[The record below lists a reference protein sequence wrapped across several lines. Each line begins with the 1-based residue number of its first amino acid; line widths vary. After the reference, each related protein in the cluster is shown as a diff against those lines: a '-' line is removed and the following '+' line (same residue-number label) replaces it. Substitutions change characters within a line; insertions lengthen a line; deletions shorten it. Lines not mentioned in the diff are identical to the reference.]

1 VLLDVAVVVMCGDV
15 LVVDLISYLY
25 LNGCDLSCS
34 SVYLYSLFQQFT
46 YLLTY
51 LPTSTVTSLPC
62 RRLAALLLPGRLTS
76 GSWLGWWLVTY
87 FLYRSVSVAYMC
99 TWPNFC
105 RLFRAHAQ
113 TRMMWTFAVP
123 FIRRYNDDYY

>member
-1 VLLDVAVVVMCGDV
+1 MLLDVAVVVMCGDV

-76 GSWLGWWLVTY
+76 GSWLG
-87 FLYRSVSVAYMC
+87 
-99 TWPNFC
+99 
-105 RLFRAHAQ
+105 
-113 TRMMWTFAVP
+113 
-123 FIRRYNDDYY
+123 